1 MIVALLTALTLVQGA
16 EVTASVDRTRLR
28 VGEELV
34 LTVRARTRSADQVEI
49 ILPSLTGFAVIGS
62 RDMTEVAFSG
72 GTGGGSVRTTVRELQ
87 LRAQQAGALL
97 IGPVRARQG
106 ASVVS
111 TDPIL
116 ITVDSAANR
125 AALSLSPLARALL
138 ESTPPPVSGRAD
150 RVALTIMVPS
160 DTVFAGQQVD
170 LIAVAW
176 IPRELRERMR
186 RPPFLTL
193 ETPEGVWAYPATTV
207 STGGAALSRQVS
219 GRWMDLFVTHQ
230 VVFPLAP
237 GRLIIPPASVDY
249 ALPVTFSFFSREERF
264 TLRSDSISIAVLPLP
279 PPGSATYAGTN
290 VVGQGLTLDL
300 GVDPTSTRVGEPID
314 ATVTISGIGNVALWP
329 PPEPGIRWP
338 AGFRVYPAQTETRV
352 EPEAGRI
359 AGSKTFHFLAVPDSS
374 GNFVVPE
381 VRLPFF
387 DPVAGKYDVARAGP
401 RAIVVAPGA
410 EPRAA
415 RVLPPLIARVGELP
429 AERLSQRLGWQGW
442 LAVFVIPPLIGAL
455 ARRRRR
461 PSAPPHEP
469 EVPSPVITPLGQLE
483 REFLSVLASHV
494 SDPVARDG
502 DGLAP
507 ALRAAGVDS
516 AVADHVRRL
525 RDRLRAARYGPR
537 GLGDAA
543 ELAAEIQQ
551 VLRVLGAEGQGTHRR
566 PHATV
571 VGVLLAI
578 IVAAHS
584 LHAQSPSAE
593 ALFEAGALRAA
604 ADSFAARAAQEPR
617 EAAHWYNLG
626 ATLYRAGAD
635 GKATAAWTLAAR
647 LAPRDQAIRRAR
659 KLLPP
664 QDPITEDLLQVGW
677 ATPAEWAIVGTAAW
691 LMLWLAVGLGLR
703 RRLVLGVFAAVAIA
717 AGVMGALEWRRRDRP
732 VVVVTA
738 ESAPVRAA
746 PYGGASAAA
755 TIPAGG
761 ALLKGRSYGPWLEVR
776 RKDGIHG
783 WVLGGE
789 IAGLRVWW
797 QGRGG
802 GRACRC
808 LPTPSPIRSRRV
820 KSSSVRHRSSKS
832 SSRTRSTP
840 ARPRCASSSRTA
852 ARC

>member
-1 MIVALLTALTLVQGA
+1 MLPLLTAIALVQGGGA
-16 EVTASVDRTRLR
+16 EVTASVDRIRVR
-28 VGEELV
+28 VGEELQ
-34 LTVRARTRSADQVEI
+34 LTVRARTRTTDPVEI
-49 ILPSLTGFAVIGS
+49 TLPPLTGFAVVGS

-72 GTGGGSVRTTVRELQ
+72 GTGSVRTTVRELQ

-106 ASVVS
+106 GSVVS

-138 ESTPPPVSGRAD
+138 ESTPPPVSRRSD
-150 RVALTIMVPS
+150 RVALTMLVPS
-160 DTVFAGQQVD
+160 DTVYSGQQVD
-170 LIAVAW
+170 VIAAAW

-186 RPPFLTL
+186 RPPQMTL
-193 ETPEGVWAYPATTV
+193 VTPQGVWAYPATTS
-207 STGGAALSRQVS
+207 STGGAALSRQIG

-237 GRLIIPPASVDY
+237 GRLIIPPASVEY

-264 TLRSDSISIAVLPLP
+264 TLRSDSIAIAVLPLP
-279 PPGSATYAGTN
+279 ASAVNTGTN
-290 VVGQGLTLDL
+290 VVGQGLSLEL
-300 GVDPTSTRVGEPID
+300 GVDPASTRVGEPMD
-314 ATVTISGIGNVALWP
+314 ASLTITGTGNVALWP
-329 PPEPGIRWP
+329 PPEPGLRWP
-338 AGFRVYPAQTETRV
+338 AGFRVYPAQTEV
-352 EPEAGRI
+352 KVAPDAGRI

-374 GNFVVPE
+374 GNFVLPE
-381 VRLPFF
+381 VRYPYFN
-387 DPVAGKYDVARAGP
+387 PEAGRYVIASAGP
-401 RAIVVAPGA
+401 RALVVAPGA

-415 RVLPPLIARVGELP
+415 RVLPTLLAPVGELS
-429 AERLSQRLGWQGW
+429 ADRLTHGVGWQGW
-442 LAVFVIPPLIGAL
+442 LAVVLLPPLL
-455 ARRRRR
+455 AGLRRRARHR
-461 PSAPPHEP
+461 PSREPQTSSPPM
-469 EVPSPVITPLGQLE
+469 TTLGQLE
-483 REFLSVLASHV
+483 REFLGVLASHV

-543 ELAAEIQQ
+543 ELAAEVQQ
-551 VLRVLGAEGQGTHRR
+551 VLRVLGADGQGTHRR
-566 PHATV
+566 PHAMVIIAMVMIGVGAQHAVPLPAQTV
-571 VGVLLAI
+571 SAP
-578 IVAAHS
+578 
-584 LHAQSPSAE
+584 AQQTPSAE

-604 ADSFAARAAQEPR
+604 ADSYAARAARDPR

-647 LAPRDQAIRRAR
+647 LAPRDAAIRRAR
-659 KLLPP
+659 RLLPP
-664 QDPITEDLLQVGW
+664 QDPLTEQLLTVGW
-677 ATPAEWAIVGTAAW
+677 ATPAEWAIVGAAAW
-691 LMLWLAVGLGLR
+691 LVLWMAVALGARRRVVLGLI
-703 RRLVLGVFAAVAIA
+703 AAVAVTCGSL
-717 AGVMGALEWRRRDRP
+717 GVVEWRRRDRP

-761 ALLKGRSYGPWLEVR
+761 ALLAGRRYGPWREVR
-776 RKDGIHG
+776 RQDGIHG
-783 WVLGGE
+783 WVLEAE
-789 IAGLRVWW
+789 IAGL
-797 QGRGG
+797 
-802 GRACRC
+802 
-808 LPTPSPIRSRRV
+808 
-820 KSSSVRHRSSKS
+820 
-832 SSRTRSTP
+832 
-840 ARPRCASSSRTA
+840 
-852 ARC
+852 